1 MYPKGLRGFST
12 RLAYCSGGPV
22 SGPPRLLLSCP
33 LPLHG
38 LSPAYTLGNAGEPM
52 IAPGAL
58 SLSAGHLDVYARG
71 TDNALWHK
79 WYTYGW
85 SNWEWLGG
93 EMTSSPSAE
102 SWGPGRM
109 DIFYRGPDSSLRHS
123 WWNNGW

>member
-1 MYPKGLRGFST
+1 MLRL
-12 RLAYCSGGPV
+12 RKNLGGQII
-22 SGPPRLLLSCP
+22 G
-33 LPLHG
+33 
-38 LSPAYTLGNAGEPM
+38 
-52 IAPGAL
+52 APGVL
-58 SLSAGHLDVYARG
+58 SLSAGHLDVYARA
-71 TDNALWHK
+71 TDNSLWHK
-79 WYTYGW
+79 WYTHGW